1 MVAPTVHIKKSYSEA
16 EKQEIRRNNKLI
28 NAHKQEVSE
37 YLWEFNDNA
46 QYNQQPDKYR
56 MSSELVHWELEQKY

>member
-28 NAHKQEVSE
+28 NAHKQEVAE
-37 YLWEFNDNA
+37 YLWEYNDNA
-46 QYNQQPDKYR
+46 
-56 MSSELVHWELEQKY
+56 